1 MRVISVILKRYSH
14 GYAVLAIQYLGFNNV
29 CLRLHVCVRIFNE
42 DTVVLKLHTLNRII
56 LKQGKVVALIF
67 LDSQVVSKDCVIL
80 LADTSEI

>member
-1 MRVISVILKRYSH
+1 MKVISVILKRCSR

-29 CLRLHVCVRIFNE
+29 CQRFHVHVGPFTE
-42 DTVVLKLHTLNRII
+42 VTVALKLHTLNRII

-67 LDSQVVSKDCVIL
+67 LDSQVISKDCVIL